1 MSMRIPASEPTIP
14 PELIKVLSSSD
25 HVTVLTGAGASK
37 ESGLRT
43 FRDAMDGLWA
53 EYRPEELATPEAFK
67 RYPVLVWE
75 FYAKR
80 RLKAEDVEPNA
91 GHFALAE
98 MERQI
103 TNCTVITQNVDG
115 LHRRAG
121 SKNVVELHGN
131 ILRIKCSRGCGVI
144 TKWEGV
150 PGIIPTCPNCGANL
164 RPDVVWF
171 GEMLPG
177 NELATAI
184 QAAEN
189 CTAFFS
195 IGTSGLV
202 QPAAT
207 LPFLA
212 KQSGAVIV
220 EVNTE
225 ETPLTTSADYLFL
238 GKFGEIMPR
247 LVKAVWG

>member
-1 MSMRIPASEPTIP
+1 MSMQIRAPETTIP
-14 PELIKVLSSSD
+14 SELIKVLRSSN
-25 HVTVLTGAGASK
+25 HVTVLTGAGVSK

-53 EYRPEELATPEAFK
+53 EHRPEELATPEAFK
-67 RYPVLVWE
+67 RNPELVWE
-75 FYAKR
+75 FYETR
-80 RLKAEDVEPNA
+80 RLKAREVKPNA
-91 GHFALAE
+91 GHIALAE
-98 MERQI
+98 MERHLPGL
-103 TNCTVITQNVDG
+103 TVITQNVDG

-131 ILRIKCSRGCGVI
+131 ILRVKCSRGCGVI
-144 TKWEGV
+144 IKWEEV
-150 PGIIPTCPNCGANL
+150 PGIMPTCPTCGENL

-177 NELATAI
+177 YELANAI
-184 QAAEN
+184 QAAET
-189 CTAFFS
+189 CTVFFS

-220 EVNTE
+220 EINTE
-225 ETPLTTSADYLFL
+225 ETPLTPSANHLL
-238 GKFGEIMPR
+238 RGKFGEIMPG
-247 LVKAVWG
+247 LVKEVWF